1 MPLFRESFSA
11 NDISLTDEQYNAV
24 IDDTSEIL
32 CLACAGSGK
41 SRTLSFRIARLIHE
55 GNKAESIIAFTFTE
69 KAAESIKRR
78 VAEALQRA
86 DIPVALVG
94 AMYIGTIHAFCQNL
108 LGSMNAKYRQFE
120 VLDENR
126 LKLFLLSRYY
136 EIGLQEVQNYRAGT
150 NPGMFKTIA
159 EVSNAWK
166 LANDE
171 MLSLDAIE
179 QEDAQLGRCLKN
191 ISQRLHSDQYID
203 FSLMIRLVVEALENN
218 NPEMNKALEGASH
231 LMVDEYQDVNISQER
246 LIRGL
251 YSRLNSLFVVGDDD
265 QSIYGW
271 RGADVRNI
279 IEFDQRY
286 PNCSTH
292 TLSTNFRSTST
303 IVTASDRFIQL
314 ELSTARI
321 DKSPTSNSDGNIRH
335 FGNLWFDTKQDEAE
349 WIARRINEL
358 IGTKYIEGNGTERG
372 LTKADF
378 AILMRSV
385 QGGTRNGGAPYHRDY
400 TNALTDADIHYI
412 IEAEGSIF
420 ERLHARVLR
429 DAMGLLRSPG
439 YPRREAINFFT
450 SNIQPVFPNA
460 DLNRFLEILADWN
473 NQIHRPIGGARRKVY
488 PQSLVH
494 ELIEAFRVST
504 TSFTNH
510 EQVMRDLGVFSG
522 IILDVEK
529 VFVSIDTSQRYQSV
543 LNFLENVAK
552 TGYDTTQVELVSRP
566 DAVTISTVHKM
577 KGLEFPVVFIVDV
590 VQQRF
595 PGRRSNYNGW
605 LPLNLIQ
612 NPLSRGLY
620 QSNNAGEARLFYTA
634 LTRAERF
641 LYISGSSNQPGLQR
655 PKNPSPFKL
664 RIQGLNLP
672 EITDDEEHLP
682 ENIEKAEPRMR
693 IDEESMPTSFTEI
706 KDYLECPMKYKFR
719 KIYGYSPAVP
729 ELFGYGLT
737 THTAINRIHQLFNN
751 SAPSRE
757 QAEEIADEV
766 FHLKH
771 VFPVNQTRNPGGEGP
786 YERAKNASKRLVGN
800 YTEDYPSDFI
810 QSRSLEQRFEIKADK
825 ALITGSIDLLL
836 REDNDGNIVEAR
848 VIDFKSMDFPEGQIN
863 PFFWI
868 NLSLQVQLYAYAAD
882 IVLGENA
889 RTGSVHL
896 LKAANLE
903 NSPNRVNVPIT
914 ETAIQSAIQ
923 NIEWAVNRIL
933 EGEFPMRPSASKCEE
948 CDFRKICSKQR
959 QEFISPEI
967 PSPIHIP
974 ETNNITEI
982 QVRSFSD
989 IE

>member
-1 MPLFRESFSA
+1 MALFRDTFSA
-11 NDISLTDEQYNAV
+11 TDISLTNDQYNAV
-24 IDDTSEIL
+24 IDDTNEIL

-55 GNKAESIIAFTFTE
+55 GAKPESIIAFTFTE

-78 VAEALQRA
+78 VASALEKA
-86 DIPVALVG
+86 GLPVALVG

-108 LGSMNAKYRQFE
+108 LGAMNAKYRQYE

-136 EIGLQEVQNYRAGT
+136 ELELNILQAARNAR
-150 NPGMFKTIA
+150 MFQTIA

-171 MLSLDAIE
+171 MLSLDDVE
-179 QEDAQLGRCLKN
+179 LEDAPLGNCLKN
-191 ISQRLHSDQYID
+191 INNRLNSDQYID

-218 NPEMNKALEGASH
+218 NPEINTALENAMH

-286 PNCSTH
+286 PDCATH

-303 IVTASDRFIQL
+303 IVSASDRFIQL

-321 DKSPTSNSDGNIRH
+321 DKEPVSNSDGNIQH
-335 FGNLWFDTKQDEAE
+335 FGNLWFDTKQYEAE
-349 WIARRINEL
+349 WIAHRINQL
-358 IGTKYIEGNGTERG
+358 LGTKYIETDGSERG
-372 LTKADF
+372 LSKSDF

-400 TNALTDADIHYI
+400 TNALSDAGINYI

-420 ERLHARVLR
+420 ERLHARTLR

-439 YPRREAINFFT
+439 YPRREAIIFFN
-450 SNIQPVFPNA
+450 SNILPVFPNS

-488 PQSLVH
+488 PQLFVH
-494 ELIEAFRVST
+494 ELIEAFKVST
-504 TSFTNH
+504 TQFQNH

-543 LNFLENVAK
+543 LNFLGNVAES
-552 TGYDTTQVELVSRP
+552 GYDTTQVELMSRP

-595 PGRRSNYNGW
+595 PGKRSSYSGW
-605 LPLNLIQ
+605 LPSSLIQ

-641 LYISGSSNQPGLQR
+641 LYVTGSSIQPGLQR

-664 RIQGLNLP
+664 RIQGLNDP
-672 EITDDEEHLP
+672 AVVTDTTHLP
-682 ENIEKAEPRMR
+682 DNIERVEQRPR

-737 THTAINRIHQLFNN
+737 THTAINRTHQLFSNT
-751 SAPSRE
+751 APTRDE
-757 QAEEIADEV
+757 AEEIAEDV

-771 VFPVNQTRNPGGEGP
+771 VFPSRDPEREGP
-786 YERAKNASKRLVGN
+786 YERAKSASKRLVGN
-800 YTEDYPSDFI
+800 YAEGYPEDFV

-836 REDNDGNIVEAR
+836 REDNDGNILEAR
-848 VIDFKSMDFPEGQIN
+848 VIDFKSMDFPEGQLN

-889 RTGSVHL
+889 KTGSVHL
-896 LKAANLE
+896 LKAPSTDE
-903 NSPNRVNVPIT
+903 VPNRVNVPIT
-914 ETAIQSAIQ
+914 DVAIESAIQ

-933 EGEFPMRPSASKCEE
+933 EGEFPMRPSAGKCEE

-959 QEFISPEI
+959 QEFNSNEVPN
-967 PSPIHIP
+967 PIHIP
-974 ETNNITEI
+974 ETNGTTILR
-982 QVRSFSD
+982 VRSFSD
-989 IE
+989 VE

>member
-1 MPLFRESFSA
+1 MPLFRDTYSA
-11 NDISLTDEQYNAV
+11 ADLSLTDDQYNAV
-24 IDDTSEIL
+24 IDDTNEIL

-55 GNKAESIIAFTFTE
+55 GTKPETIIAFTFTE

-78 VAEALQRA
+78 VASALEKVGQ
-86 DIPVALVG
+86 PVALVG

-108 LGSMNAKYRQFE
+108 LGSMNAKYRQYE

-136 EIGLQEVQNYRAGT
+136 ELELNTLQANRNAR
-150 NPGMFKTIA
+150 MFQTIA

-166 LANDE
+166 MANDE
-171 MLSLDAIE
+171 MLSLDEIE
-179 QEDAQLGRCLKN
+179 QEDAPLGSCLKN
-191 ISQRLHSDQYID
+191 INNRLNSDQYID
-203 FSLMIRLVVEALENN
+203 FSLMIRLVVEALEAN
-218 NPEMNKALEGASH
+218 NPEINAALESASH

-251 YSRLNSLFVVGDDD
+251 YSRLHSLFVVGDDD

-292 TLSTNFRSTST
+292 TLTTNFRSTNT
-303 IVTASDRFIQL
+303 IVSTSDRFIQL

-321 DKSPTSNSDGNIRH
+321 DKAPVSNSDGNIQH
-335 FGNLWFDTKQDEAE
+335 FGNIWFETKQDEAE
-349 WIARRINEL
+349 WIANRINQL
-358 IGTKYIEGNGTERG
+358 LGTKYIETDGSERG
-372 LTKADF
+372 LTKSDF

-400 TNALTDADIHYI
+400 TNALSDADINYI

-420 ERLHARVLR
+420 ERLHARTLR
-429 DAMGLLRSPG
+429 DAMSLLRSPG
-439 YPRREAINFFT
+439 YPRREAISFFN
-450 SNIQPVFPNA
+450 SNIIPVFPNA

-488 PQSLVH
+488 PQLLVH

-504 TSFTNH
+504 TEFQNH

-529 VFVSIDTSQRYQSV
+529 VFVSIDTGQRYQSV
-543 LNFLENVAK
+543 LNFLENVAES
-552 TGYDTTQVELVSRP
+552 GYDTTQVELMSRP

-595 PGRRSNYNGW
+595 PGRRSSYSGW

-641 LYISGSSNQPGLQR
+641 LYVTGSSIQPGLQR
-655 PKNPSPFKL
+655 PKKPSPFKL
-664 RIQGLNLP
+664 RIQGLNNP
-672 EITDDEEHLP
+672 AVITDTTHLP
-682 ENIEKAEPRMR
+682 DNIERIEQRPR

-706 KDYLECPMKYKFR
+706 KDYLECPMKFKFR

-737 THTAINRIHQLFNN
+737 THTAINRTHQLFSNT
-751 SAPSRE
+751 APTRE
-757 QAEEIADEV
+757 EAEEIAEDV

-771 VFPVNQTRNPGGEGP
+771 VFPSRDSEREGP
-786 YERAKNASKRLVGN
+786 YERARNASKRLVGN
-800 YTEDYPSDFI
+800 YAEGYPEDFV

-836 REDNDGNIVEAR
+836 REDNDGNILEAR
-848 VIDFKSMDFPEGQIN
+848 VIDFKSMDFPEGQLN

-889 RTGSVHL
+889 KTGSVHL
-896 LKAANLE
+896 LKALNTE
-903 NSPNRVNVPIT
+903 DVPNRVNVPIT
-914 ETAIQSAIQ
+914 DEAIESAIQ

-933 EGEFPMRPSASKCEE
+933 EGEFPMRPSNSKCEE

-959 QEFISPEI
+959 QEFNSTEVPN
-967 PSPIHIP
+967 PIHIP
-974 ETNNITEI
+974 ETNGTTELR
-982 QVRSFSD
+982 VRSFSD
-989 IE
+989 VE

>member
-1 MPLFRESFSA
+1 MPLFKDTFSA
-11 NDISLTDEQYNAV
+11 YDISLTDDQYNAV
-24 IDDTSEIL
+24 IDDTNEIL

-55 GNKAESIIAFTFTE
+55 GAKPESIIAFTFTE

-78 VAEALQRA
+78 VASALEKVGL
-86 DIPVALVG
+86 PVALVG

-108 LGSMNAKYRQFE
+108 LGSMNAKYRQYE

-126 LKLFLLSRYY
+126 LKLYLLSRYY
-136 EIGLQEVQNYRAGT
+136 ELGLSMLQATKNAR
-150 NPGMFKTIA
+150 MFQTIA

-166 LANDE
+166 MANDE
-171 MLSLDAIE
+171 MLSLDEIE
-179 QEDAQLGRCLKN
+179 QKDAPLGSCLKN
-191 ISQRLHSDQYID
+191 INNRLNSDQYID

-218 NPEMNKALEGASH
+218 NPEINVALENTRH

-246 LIRGL
+246 LISGL

-303 IVTASDRFIQL
+303 IVSVSDRFIQL

-321 DKSPTSNSDGNIRH
+321 GKTPVSNSDGNIQH
-335 FGNLWFDTKQDEAE
+335 FGNLWFETRQNEAE
-349 WIARRINEL
+349 WIANQIIQL
-358 IGTKYIEGNGTERG
+358 LGVKYIETDGSERG
-372 LTKADF
+372 LTKSDF

-385 QGGTRNGGAPYHRDY
+385 QGGTRNGGAPYHRY
-400 TNALTDADIHYI
+400 FTNALSDVDINYI

-420 ERLHARVLR
+420 ERLHARTLR

-439 YPRREAINFFT
+439 YPRREAINFFN
-450 SNIQPVFPNA
+450 SNILPVFPNA

-473 NQIHRPIGGARRKVY
+473 NQIHRAIGGARRKVY
-488 PQSLVH
+488 PQLLVH
-494 ELIEAFRVST
+494 ELIEAFKVST
-504 TSFTNH
+504 TVFQNH

-529 VFVSIDTSQRYQSV
+529 VFVSIDTGQRYQSV
-543 LNFLENVAK
+543 LNFLENVAES
-552 TGYDTTQVELVSRP
+552 GYDTTQVELMSRP

-590 VQQRF
+590 VQLRF
-595 PGRRSNYNGW
+595 PGRRSNYSGW

-620 QSNNAGEARLFYTA
+620 QSNNASEARLFYTA

-641 LYISGSSNQPGLQR
+641 LYITGSSIQPGLQK
-655 PKNPSPFKL
+655 PKKPSPFKL
-664 RIQGLNLP
+664 RIQELNDP
-672 EITDDEEHLP
+672 AVITDTTHLP
-682 ENIEKAEPRMR
+682 DSIERIEQRPR

-737 THTAINRIHQLFNN
+737 THTAINRTHQLFTNT
-751 SAPSRE
+751 APTRE
-757 QAEEIADEV
+757 EAEEIAEDV

-771 VFPVNQTRNPGGEGP
+771 VFPSRDPEREGP
-786 YERAKNASKRLVGN
+786 YERARNASKRLVGN
-800 YTEDYPSDFI
+800 YAEGYPEDFV

-836 REDNDGNIVEAR
+836 REDNDGNILEAK
-848 VIDFKSMDFPEGQIN
+848 VIDFKSMDFPEGELN

-882 IVLGENA
+882 VVLGENA
-889 RTGSVHL
+889 KTGSVHL
-896 LKAANLE
+896 LKAPSTE
-903 NSPNRVNVPIT
+903 EVPNRVNVPIS
-914 ETAIQSAIQ
+914 EEAIESAIQ

-933 EGEFPMRPSASKCEE
+933 EGEFPMRPSNGKCEE

-959 QEFISPEI
+959 QEFNSTEVPN
-967 PSPIHIP
+967 PIHIP
-974 ETNNITEI
+974 ATNETTEI
-982 QVRSFSD
+982 RVRSFSD
-989 IE
+989 VE

>member
-1 MPLFRESFSA
+1 MVLFHETFTA
-11 NDISLTDEQYNAV
+11 DILSLTDDQYNAV
-24 IDDTSEIL
+24 IDDTNEIL

-55 GNKAESIIAFTFTE
+55 GAKPESIIAFTFTE

-78 VAEALQRA
+78 VASALEKA
-86 DIPVALVG
+86 GLPVALVG

-108 LGSMNAKYRQFE
+108 LGSMNAKYRQYE

-136 EIGLQEVQNYRAGT
+136 ELDLNTLQANRYAR
-150 NPGMFKTIA
+150 MFQTIA

-166 LANDE
+166 MANDE
-171 MLSLDAIE
+171 MLSLDEIE
-179 QEDAQLGRCLKN
+179 QEDPQLGSCLKN
-191 ISQRLHSDQYID
+191 INHRLNSDQYID
-203 FSLMIRLVVEALENN
+203 FSLMIRLVVEALEAN
-218 NPEMNKALEGASH
+218 NPEINAALESASH

-246 LIRGL
+246 LIEGL
-251 YSRLNSLFVVGDDD
+251 YNRLNSLFVVGDDD

-279 IEFDQRY
+279 IEFDQKY
-286 PNCSTH
+286 SNCSTH
-292 TLSTNFRSTST
+292 TLSTNFRSTNT
-303 IVTASDRFIQL
+303 IVSTSDRFIQL

-321 DKSPTSNSDGNIRH
+321 DKAPVSNSDGNIQH
-335 FGNLWFDTKQDEAE
+335 FGNLWFGAKQDEAE
-349 WIARRINEL
+349 WIANRINQL
-358 IGTKYIEGNGTERG
+358 LGTKYIETDGTERG
-372 LTKADF
+372 LTKSDF

-400 TNALTDADIHYI
+400 TNALSDADINYI

-420 ERLHARVLR
+420 ERLHARTLR
-429 DAMGLLRSPG
+429 EAMSLLRSPG
-439 YPRREAINFFT
+439 YPRREAINFFN
-450 SNIQPVFPNA
+450 SNILPVFPNA
-460 DLNRFLEILADWN
+460 NLNRFLEILADWN

-488 PQSLVH
+488 PQLLVH

-504 TSFTNH
+504 TEFQNH

-529 VFVSIDTSQRYQSV
+529 VFVSIDTGQRYQSV
-543 LNFLENVAK
+543 LNFLENVAES
-552 TGYDTTQVELVSRP
+552 GYDTTQVELMSRP

-595 PGRRSNYNGW
+595 PGRRSRYNGW

-620 QSNNAGEARLFYTA
+620 QSNDAGEARLFYTA

-641 LYISGSSNQPGLQR
+641 LYVTGSSIQPGLQR

-664 RIQGLNLP
+664 RIQELNDP
-672 EITDDEEHLP
+672 AVITDTTHLP
-682 ENIEKAEPRMR
+682 DNIERIEQRPR

-737 THTAINRIHQLFNN
+737 THTAINRTHQLFANT
-751 SAPSRE
+751 APTRE
-757 QAEEIADEV
+757 EAEEIAEDV

-771 VFPVNQTRNPGGEGP
+771 VFPSRDPEREGP
-786 YERAKNASKRLVGN
+786 YERARNASKRLVGN
-800 YTEDYPSDFI
+800 YAECYPEDFM

-836 REDNDGNIVEAR
+836 REDNDGNILEAR
-848 VIDFKSMDFPEGQIN
+848 VIDFKSMDFPEGQLN
-863 PFFWI
+863 SFFWI

-889 RTGSVHL
+889 KTGSVHL
-896 LKAANLE
+896 LKAPNTE
-903 NSPNRVNVPIT
+903 EVPNRVNVPIT
-914 ETAIQSAIQ
+914 DDAIESAIQ
-923 NIEWAVNRIL
+923 NIEWAVNRII
-933 EGEFPMRPSASKCEE
+933 EGEFPMRPSFGKCDE

-959 QEFISPEI
+959 QEFNSTEVPN
-967 PSPIHIP
+967 PIHIP
-974 ETNNITEI
+974 ETNGTTDIR
-982 QVRSFSD
+982 VRSFSD
-989 IE
+989 VE

>member
-1 MPLFRESFSA
+1 MPLFKDTFSA
-11 NDISLTDEQYNAV
+11 TDLSLTDDQYNAV
-24 IDDTSEIL
+24 IDDTNEIL

-55 GNKAESIIAFTFTE
+55 GTKPESIIAFTFTE
-69 KAAESIKRR
+69 KAAESLKRR
-78 VAEALQRA
+78 VASALEKA
-86 DIPVALVG
+86 GLPVALVG

-108 LGSMNAKYRQFE
+108 LGSMNAKYRQYE

-136 EIGLQEVQNYRAGT
+136 ELELNTLQASRNAK
-150 NPGMFKTIA
+150 MFQTIA

-166 LANDE
+166 MANDE
-171 MLSLDAIE
+171 MLSLDESE
-179 QEDAQLGRCLKN
+179 QEDAPLGSCLKAIN
-191 ISQRLHSDQYID
+191 HRLISDQYID
-203 FSLMIRLVVEALENN
+203 FSLMIRLVVEALEAN
-218 NPEMNKALEGASH
+218 NPEINAALESAGH
-231 LMVDEYQDVNISQER
+231 LMVDEYQDVNVSQER
-246 LIRGL
+246 LIKGL

-279 IEFDQRY
+279 IEFDLRY

-303 IVTASDRFIQL
+303 IVSVSDRFIQR
-314 ELSTARI
+314 ELSVSRI
-321 DKSPTSNSDGNIRH
+321 DKKPISNSDGNINH
-335 FGNLWFDTKQDEAE
+335 FGNLWFNTRQEEAE
-349 WIARRINEL
+349 WIANRINQL
-358 IGTKYIEGNGTERG
+358 LGTKYIETDGTERG
-372 LTKADF
+372 LTKSDF

-400 TNALTDADIHYI
+400 TNALSNANINYI

-420 ERLHARVLR
+420 ERLHARTLR
-429 DAMGLLRSPG
+429 EAMSLLRSPG
-439 YPRREAINFFT
+439 YPRREAINFFN
-450 SNIQPVFPNA
+450 SNILPVFPNA

-473 NQIHRPIGGARRKVY
+473 IQIHRPIGGARRKVY
-488 PQSLVH
+488 PQLLVH

-504 TSFTNH
+504 TEFQDH

-529 VFVSIDTSQRYQSV
+529 VFVSIDTTQRYQSV
-543 LNFLENVAK
+543 LNFLENVAES
-552 TGYDTTQVELVSRP
+552 GYDTTQVELMSKP

-595 PGRRSNYNGW
+595 PGSRSSYNGW

-612 NPLSRGLY
+612 NSLSRGLY
-620 QSNNAGEARLFYTA
+620 QSNNFGEARLFYTA

-641 LYISGSSNQPGLQR
+641 LYVTGSSIQPGLKR
-655 PKNPSPFKL
+655 PKKQSPFKL
-664 RIQGLNLP
+664 RIQELNDP
-672 EITDDEEHLP
+672 AVVTDTTHLP
-682 ENIEKAEPRMR
+682 DNIERIKQRPR

-719 KIYGYSPAVP
+719 KIYGFSPAVP

-737 THTAINRIHQLFNN
+737 THTAINRTHQLFTNT
-751 SAPSRE
+751 APSRQE
-757 QAEEIADEV
+757 AEEIAEDV

-771 VFPVNQTRNPGGEGP
+771 VFPSRDSEREGA
-786 YERAKNASKRLVGN
+786 YERARNASKRLVGN
-800 YTEDYPSDFI
+800 YAEDYPEDYM

-836 REDNDGNIVEAR
+836 REDNDGNILEAK
-848 VIDFKSMDFPEGQIN
+848 VIDFKSMDFPERQLN

-868 NLSLQVQLYAYAAD
+868 NLSLQVQLYAYVAD

-889 RTGSVHL
+889 KTGAVHL
-896 LKAANLE
+896 LKAPNTDE
-903 NSPNRVNVPIT
+903 VPNRISVPIT
-914 ETAIQSAIQ
+914 DEAIESAIQ

-933 EGEFPMRPSASKCEE
+933 EGEFPMRPSNDKCEE

-959 QEFISPEI
+959 QEFNSTEVPN
-967 PSPIHIP
+967 PIHIP
-974 ETNNITEI
+974 EIDGTTEI
-982 QVRSFSD
+982 RVRSFSD
-989 IE
+989 VE

>member
-1 MPLFRESFSA
+1 MPLFRDTYSST
-11 NDISLTDEQYNAV
+11 DISLTDDQYNAV
-24 IDDTSEIL
+24 IDDTNEIL

-55 GNKAESIIAFTFTE
+55 GAKPESIIAFTFTE

-78 VAEALQRA
+78 VASALEKA
-86 DIPVALVG
+86 GLPVALVG

-108 LGSMNAKYRQFE
+108 LGSMNAKYRQYE

-136 EIGLQEVQNYRAGT
+136 ELELNTLQASRNAR
-150 NPGMFKTIA
+150 MFQTIA

-166 LANDE
+166 MANDE
-171 MLSLDAIE
+171 MLSLDEIE
-179 QEDAQLGRCLKN
+179 QEDAPLGLCLKN
-191 ISQRLHSDQYID
+191 INNRLNSDQYID
-203 FSLMIRLVVEALENN
+203 FSLMIRLVVEALEANN
-218 NPEMNKALEGASH
+218 SEINTALESASH

-292 TLSTNFRSTST
+292 TLSTNFRSTNT
-303 IVTASDRFIQL
+303 IVSTSDRFIQL

-321 DKSPTSNSDGNIRH
+321 DKAPVSNSDGNIQH
-335 FGNLWFDTKQDEAE
+335 FGNLWFETKQDEAD
-349 WIARRINEL
+349 WIANRINQL
-358 IGTKYIEGNGTERG
+358 LGSRYIETDGSERG
-372 LTKADF
+372 LTKSDF

-400 TNALTDADIHYI
+400 TNALSDADINYI

-420 ERLHARVLR
+420 ERLHARTLR
-429 DAMGLLRSPG
+429 DAMSLLRSPG
-439 YPRREAINFFT
+439 YPRREAINFFN
-450 SNIQPVFPNA
+450 SNILPVFPNA

-488 PQSLVH
+488 PQLLVH

-504 TSFTNH
+504 TEFQNH

-529 VFVSIDTSQRYQSV
+529 VFVSIDTGQRYQSV
-543 LNFLENVAK
+543 LNFLENVAES
-552 TGYDTTQVELVSRP
+552 GYDTTQVELMSRP

-577 KGLEFPVVFIVDV
+577 KGLEFPVVFVVDV

-605 LPLNLIQ
+605 LPLILIQ

-641 LYISGSSNQPGLQR
+641 LYVTGSSIQPGLQR
-655 PKNPSPFKL
+655 PKKPSPFKL
-664 RIQGLNLP
+664 RIQGLNDP
-672 EITDDEEHLP
+672 AVITDTTHLP
-682 ENIEKAEPRMR
+682 DNIERIEQRPR
-693 IDEESMPTSFTEI
+693 IEEESMPTSFTEI

-737 THTAINRIHQLFNN
+737 THTAINRTHQLFANT
-751 SAPSRE
+751 APSRE
-757 QAEEIADEV
+757 EAEEIAEDV

-771 VFPVNQTRNPGGEGP
+771 VFPSRDPEREGP
-786 YERAKNASKRLVGN
+786 YERARNASKRLVGN
-800 YTEDYPSDFI
+800 YAKGYPEDFV

-836 REDNDGNIVEAR
+836 REDNDGNILEAR
-848 VIDFKSMDFPEGQIN
+848 VIDFKSMDFPEGQLN

-896 LKAANLE
+896 LKASSTE
-903 NSPNRVNVPIT
+903 EVPNRVNVPIT
-914 ETAIQSAIQ
+914 DVAIESAIQ

-933 EGEFPMRPSASKCEE
+933 EGEFPMRPSVGKCEE

-959 QEFISPEI
+959 QEFNSTEV

-974 ETNNITEI
+974 ETYGTTELR
-982 QVRSFSD
+982 VRSFSD
-989 IE
+989 VE

>member
-1 MPLFRESFSA
+1 MPLFRDTFSA
-11 NDISLTDEQYNAV
+11 NDISLTVDQYNAV
-24 IDDTSEIL
+24 IDNTSEIL

-55 GNKAESIIAFTFTE
+55 GAKPESIIAFTFTE

-78 VAEALQRA
+78 VADALEKA
-86 DIPVALVG
+86 GIPVALVG

-108 LGSMNAKYRQFE
+108 LGSMNAKYRQYE

-126 LKLFLLSRYY
+126 LKLFLLSRFY
-136 EIGLQEVQNYRAGT
+136 ELELNILQAAKGAR
-150 NPGMFKTIA
+150 MFQTIA

-166 LANDE
+166 MANDE
-171 MLSLDAIE
+171 MLSLDDIE
-179 QEDAQLGRCLKN
+179 RDDAPLGRCLKN
-191 ISQRLHSDQYID
+191 INTRLNSDQYID
-203 FSLMIRLVVEALENN
+203 FSLMIRLVVAALESN
-218 NPEMNKALEGASH
+218 NPEMNAALEAASH

-246 LIRGL
+246 LIGGL

-286 PNCSTH
+286 PTCSTH
-292 TLSTNFRSTST
+292 TLSTNFRSTNS

-321 DKSPTSNSDGNIRH
+321 DKTPTSNSDGNIQH

-372 LTKADF
+372 LTRADF

-400 TNALTDADIHYI
+400 TNALTDADIDYI

-429 DAMGLLRSPG
+429 EAMGLLRSPG
-439 YPRREAINFFT
+439 YPRREAINFFN
-450 SNIQPVFPNA
+450 SNILPVFPNA

-488 PQSLVH
+488 PQLLVH

-504 TSFTNH
+504 TEFTNH

-529 VFVSIDTSQRYQSV
+529 VFVSIDTGNRYQSV
-543 LNFLENVAK
+543 LNFLENVAES
-552 TGYDTTQVELVSRP
+552 GYDTTQVELMSRP

-641 LYISGSSNQPGLQR
+641 LYVTGSSNQPGLQR

-672 EITDDEEHLP
+672 EIVTDETHLP
-682 ENIEKAEPRMR
+682 DNIERSEPRMR

-751 SAPSRE
+751 TAPTRE
-757 QAEEIADEV
+757 QAEQIAEDV

-771 VFPVNQTRNPGGEGP
+771 VFPSRDPAREGP
-786 YERAKNASKRLVGN
+786 YERAKNASKGLVGN
-800 YTEDYPSDFI
+800 YTEDYPDDFI

-836 REDNDGNIVEAR
+836 REDNDGNILEAR

-868 NLSLQVQLYAYAAD
+868 NLSLQVQLYAHAAD

-896 LKAANLE
+896 LKAT
-903 NSPNRVNVPIT
+903 NSEDNSNRVDVPIT
-914 ETAIQSAIQ
+914 EGAIQSAIE

-933 EGEFPMRPSASKCEE
+933 EGEFPMRPSNSKCEE

-959 QEFISPEI
+959 QEFISTEI

-974 ETNNITEI
+974 ETNGVNEI
-982 QVRSFSD
+982 RVRSFSD

>member
-1 MPLFRESFSA
+1 MPLFRDTYTA
-11 NDISLTDEQYNAV
+11 TDISLTDDQYKAV
-24 IDDTSEIL
+24 IDDTNEIL

-55 GNKAESIIAFTFTE
+55 GAKPESIIAFTFTE

-78 VAEALQRA
+78 VASALEKA
-86 DIPVALVG
+86 GLPVALVG

-108 LGSMNAKYRQFE
+108 LGSMNAKFRQYE

-136 EIGLQEVQNYRAGT
+136 ELELNILQANRNAR
-150 NPGMFKTIA
+150 MFQTIA

-166 LANDE
+166 MANDE
-171 MLSLDAIE
+171 MLSLDEIE
-179 QEDAQLGRCLKN
+179 QEDAPLGSCLKN
-191 ISQRLHSDQYID
+191 INNRLNSDQYID
-203 FSLMIRLVVEALENN
+203 FSLMIRLVVAALEDN
-218 NPEMNKALEGASH
+218 NPEINGALESARH

-251 YSRLNSLFVVGDDD
+251 YYRLDSLFVVGDDD

-279 IEFDQRY
+279 IEFDQQY

-292 TLSTNFRSTST
+292 TLSTNFRSTSA
-303 IVTASDRFIQL
+303 IVSSSDRFIQL

-321 DKSPTSNSDGNIRH
+321 GKTPVANSDGNIQH
-335 FGNLWFDTKQDEAE
+335 FGNLWFETKQDEAE
-349 WIARRINEL
+349 WIARRINQL
-358 IGTKYIEGNGTERG
+358 LGTKYIEGDGSERG
-372 LTKADF
+372 LTKSDF

-400 TNALTDADIHYI
+400 TNSLSDADINYI

-420 ERLHARVLR
+420 ERLHARTLR
-429 DAMGLLRSPG
+429 DAMGLLRTPG
-439 YPRREAINFFT
+439 YSRREAIDFFN
-450 SNIQPVFPNA
+450 SNILPVFPNA
-460 DLNRFLEILADWN
+460 DRNRFLEILADWN

-488 PQSLVH
+488 PQLLVH

-504 TSFTNH
+504 TQFQNQ

-529 VFVSIDTSQRYQSV
+529 VFVSIDTGQRYQSV
-543 LNFLENVAK
+543 LNFLENVAES
-552 TGYDTTQVELVSRP
+552 GYDTTQVELMSRP

-595 PGRRSNYNGW
+595 PGRKSNYSGW

-612 NPLSRGLY
+612 SPLSRGLY

-641 LYISGSSNQPGLQR
+641 LYVTGSSNQPGLQR
-655 PKNPSPFKL
+655 LKNPSPFKL
-664 RIQGLNLP
+664 RLQELNNPLIVTDATLLP
-672 EITDDEEHLP
+672 DNRET
-682 ENIEKAEPRMR
+682 AEQRMR

-719 KIYGYSPAVP
+719 KIYGYSPSVP

-737 THTAINRIHQLFNN
+737 THTAINRTHQLFSNT
-751 SAPSRE
+751 APTRE
-757 QAEEIADEV
+757 EAEEIAENI

-771 VFPVNQTRNPGGEGP
+771 VFPSKDPDRQGP
-786 YERAKNASKRLVGN
+786 YERAKDASKRLVGN
-800 YTEDYPSDFI
+800 YAEEYPEDFL

-836 REDNDGNIVEAR
+836 REDNYGNILEAR
-848 VIDFKSMDFPEGQIN
+848 VIDFKSMDFPEGELT

-868 NLSLQVQLYAYAAD
+868 NLSLQVQLYAYAAE

-889 RTGSVHL
+889 KTGSVHL
-896 LKAANLE
+896 LKAPNTEEL
-903 NSPNRVNVPIT
+903 PNRVNVPIDD
-914 ETAIQSAIQ
+914 EAIDSAIN

-933 EGEFPMRPSASKCEE
+933 EGEFPMRPSNRKCEE
-948 CDFRKICSKQR
+948 CDFRKICSKLR
-959 QEFISPEI
+959 QDFYSTDLPR
-967 PSPIHIP
+967 PIHIP
-974 ETNNITEI
+974 TTDGITEI
-982 QVRSFSD
+982 RVRSFSD
-989 IE
+989 VE

>member
-1 MPLFRESFSA
+1 MIQQLFEQGE
-11 NDISLTDEQYNAV
+11 LTQEQYNAV
-24 IDDTSEIL
+24 IDTEREIL

-55 GNKAESIIAFTFTE
+55 GAEPESIIAFTFTE

-78 VAEALQRA
+78 VAEALEKTGISA
-86 DIPVALVG
+86 ALVG
-94 AMYIGTIHAFCQNL
+94 AMYIGTIHAYCQNL
-108 LGSMNAKYRQFE
+108 LGSMNAKYRQYE

-126 LKLFLLSRYY
+126 LKLFLLSRYR
-136 EIGLQEVQNYRAGT
+136 ELGLNELQDSKGAR
-150 NPGMFKTIA
+150 MFQTIA

-166 LANDE
+166 MANDE
-171 MLSLDAIE
+171 MLSYDDIM
-179 QEDAQLGRCLKN
+179 QEDSVLGWCLNN
-191 ISQRLHSDQYID
+191 IYMRLDSDQYID
-203 FSLMIRLVVEALENN
+203 FSLMIRLAVEALENE
-218 NPEMNKALEGASH
+218 NPEINSVLVNARH

-251 YSRLNSLFVVGDDD
+251 YSRLDSLFVVGDDD

-292 TLSTNFRSTST
+292 TLSTNFRSTNS
-303 IVTASDRFIQL
+303 IVNASDRFIQF

-321 DKSPTSNSDGNIRH
+321 GKSPVSNSDGNIQH
-335 FGNLWFDTKQDEAE
+335 FGNLWFDTKQDEAD

-358 IGTKYIEGNGTERG
+358 IGTKYVEGNGTERG

-400 TNALTDADIHYI
+400 TNALADADINYI

-439 YPRREAINFFT
+439 YPRREAINFFN
-450 SNIQPVFPNA
+450 SNILPVYPNA
-460 DLNRFLEILADWN
+460 NLNRFLEILADWN

-488 PQSLVH
+488 PQLLVH
-494 ELIEAFRVST
+494 ELIEVFNVST
-504 TSFTNH
+504 TQFTDY

-529 VFVSIDTSQRYQSV
+529 VFVSIDTSYRYQSV
-543 LNFLENVAK
+543 LNFLENVAES
-552 TGYDTTQVELVSRP
+552 GYDTTQVELMSRP

-590 VQQRF
+590 VNRRF
-595 PGRRSNYNGW
+595 PGDNRGYRGW
-605 LPLNLIQ
+605 LPTNLIQ
-612 NPLSRGLY
+612 GVLARGLY
-620 QSNNAGEARLFYTA
+620 QSNNHGEARLFYTA

-641 LYISGSSNQPGLQR
+641 LYISGSRIQPGLSTDKR
-655 PKNPSPFKL
+655 PSHYKL
-664 RIQGLNLP
+664 RIQGLNIT
-672 EITDDEEHLP
+672 EIVSEANHLP
-682 ENIEKAEPRMR
+682 DNIERADPRMR

-706 KDYLECPMKYKFR
+706 KDYLECPMKFKFR

-751 SAPSRE
+751 SAPTME
-757 QAEEIADEV
+757 QAIEIADAV

-771 VFPVNQTRNPGGEGP
+771 VFPSRDPEREGP

-800 YTEDYPSDFI
+800 YAEDYPSDFI

-836 REDNDGNIVEAR
+836 REDNEGNILEAR
-848 VIDFKSMDFPEGQIN
+848 VIDFKSMDYPEGQIN

-868 NLSLQVQLYAYAAD
+868 NLSLQVQLYAFAAD

-896 LKAANLE
+896 LKAMNLE
-903 NSPNRVNVPIT
+903 DAPNRVDVPIT
-914 ETAIQSAIQ
+914 EDAIRSAIL
-923 NIEWAVNRIL
+923 NIKWAVNRIL
-933 EGEFPMRPSASKCEE
+933 EGEFPMRPSVSKCEE

-959 QEFISPEI
+959 QEFVSII
-967 PSPIHIP
+967 VPSPIQIP
-974 ETNNITEI
+974 ETDGVSEI
-982 QVRSFSD
+982 YVRSFSD
-989 IE
+989 LN

>member
-1 MPLFRESFSA
+1 MPLFRDTFTAS
-11 NDISLTDEQYNAV
+11 DISLTNDQYNVV
-24 IDDTSEIL
+24 IDDTNEIL

-55 GNKAESIIAFTFTE
+55 GARPESIIAFTFTE
-69 KAAESIKRR
+69 KAAESLKRR
-78 VAEALQRA
+78 VANAFEETGL
-86 DIPVALVG
+86 PVALVG
-94 AMYIGTIHAFCQNL
+94 AMYIGTIHAFCKNL
-108 LGSMNAKYRQFE
+108 LGSMNAKYRQYE

-136 EIGLQEVQNYRAGT
+136 ELGLNVLQETKNAR
-150 NPGMFKTIA
+150 MFQTIA

-166 LANDE
+166 MANDE
-171 MLSLDAIE
+171 MLSLDDIGREYPA
-179 QEDAQLGRCLKN
+179 LGVSLQN
-191 ISQRLHSDQYID
+191 INSRLNADQYID
-203 FSLMIRLVVEALENN
+203 FSLMVRLVVEALENN
-218 NPEMNKALEGASH
+218 NPEMSIALDCASH

-251 YSRLNSLFVVGDDD
+251 YSRLRSLFVVGDDD

-303 IVTASDRFIQL
+303 IVSASDRFIQL

-321 DKSPTSNSDGNIRH
+321 DKSPISNSEGNIQH
-335 FGNLWFDTKQDEAE
+335 FGNLWFDSKNDEAE
-349 WIARRINEL
+349 WIAMRINEL
-358 IGTKYIEGNGTERG
+358 IGTKYVEGDGFERG
-372 LTKADF
+372 LTKSDF

-385 QGGTRNGGAPYHRDY
+385 QGGTRNGGAPYHREY
-400 TNALTDADIHYI
+400 TNALSDAEINYI

-420 ERLHARVLR
+420 ERLHARTLR
-429 DAMGLLRSPG
+429 DSMGLLREPG
-439 YPRREAINFFT
+439 YPRREATNFFN
-450 SNIQPVFPNA
+450 SNVLPVFPNA

-488 PQSLVH
+488 PQLLVH
-494 ELIEAFRVST
+494 ELIEAFNLST
-504 TSFTNH
+504 TEFHNP

-522 IILDVEK
+522 IILDIEK
-529 VFVSIDTSQRYQSV
+529 VFVSIDTGLRYQSV
-543 LNFLENVAK
+543 LNFLKNVAES
-552 TGYDTTQVELVSRP
+552 GYDTTQVELTSRP

-595 PGRRSNYNGW
+595 PLRRSNYTGW

-620 QSNNAGEARLFYTA
+620 QTNNAGEARLFYTA

-641 LYISGSSNQPGLQR
+641 LYITGSSTQPGLQR
-655 PKNPSPFKL
+655 PKTPSPFKL
-664 RIQGLNLP
+664 RIQGLNYP
-672 EITDDEEHLP
+672 SIISDATHLP
-682 ENIEKAEPRMR
+682 DNIERAEPRMR

-719 KIYGYSPAVP
+719 KVYGYSPAVP

-751 SAPSRE
+751 STPSRE
-757 QAEEIADEV
+757 QAEEIANDV

-771 VFPVNQTRNPGGEGP
+771 VFPSRDPEREGP
-786 YERAKNASKRLVGN
+786 YERAKNASRRLVGN
-800 YTEDYPSDFI
+800 YVEGYPDDFV
-810 QSRSLEQRFEIKADK
+810 QSRSLEQRFEIKADR

-836 REDNDGNIVEAR
+836 REDNEGNILEAR
-848 VIDFKSMDFPEGQIN
+848 VIDFKSMDFPEGQLN

-889 RTGSVHL
+889 KTGSVHL
-896 LKAANLE
+896 LKAPNTGE
-903 NSPNRVNVPIT
+903 SPNRVNVPIT
-914 ETAIQSAIQ
+914 DLAIQAAIQ

-933 EGEFPMRPSASKCEE
+933 DGEFPMRPSNSKCEE
-948 CDFRKICSKQR
+948 CDFRKICSKQG
-959 QEFISPEI
+959 QEFNSTEL

-974 ETNNITEI
+974 KTNGISEI
-982 QVRSFSD
+982 RVRSFSD
-989 IE
+989 LV

>member
-1 MPLFRESFSA
+1 MIEEILQQ
-11 NDISLTDEQYNAV
+11 NLTDDQRLAASDNS
-24 IDDTSEIL
+24 SEIL

-41 SRTLSFRIARLIHE
+41 SRTLSFRIARLIYE
-55 GNKAESIIAFTFTE
+55 GAKPESIIAFTFTE

-78 VAEALQRA
+78 VAEALEKA
-86 DIPVALVG
+86 GIPVALVG

-108 LGSMNAKYRQFE
+108 LGSMNAKYRQYE

-136 EIGLQEVQNYRAGT
+136 ELELNILQAAKGAR
-150 NPGMFKTIA
+150 MFQTIA

-166 LANDE
+166 IANDE
-171 MLSLDAIE
+171 MLSLDDIE
-179 QEDAQLGRCLKN
+179 REDAPLGRCLKN
-191 ISQRLHSDQYID
+191 ISTRLTSDQYID
-203 FSLMIRLVVEALENN
+203 FSLMIRLVVDALESN
-218 NPEMNKALEGASH
+218 NPEMNVALEAASH

-251 YSRLNSLFVVGDDD
+251 YSRLESLFVVGDDD

-286 PNCSTH
+286 PNCSIH
-292 TLSTNFRSTST
+292 TLSTNFRSTNS

-314 ELSTARI
+314 ELSTSRI
-321 DKSPTSNSDGNIRH
+321 EKSPTSNSDGNIHH
-335 FGNLWFDTKQDEAE
+335 FGNLWFDTKQDEAD

-358 IGTKYIEGNGTERG
+358 MGIKYIESDGTVRG

-400 TNALTDADIHYI
+400 TNALTDADIDYI

-439 YPRREAINFFT
+439 YPRREAISFYN
-450 SNIQPVFPNA
+450 SNILPVFPNA

-488 PQSLVH
+488 PQLLVH

-504 TSFTNH
+504 TEFTNH

-529 VFVSIDTSQRYQSV
+529 VFVSIDTGHRYQSV
-543 LNFLENVAK
+543 LNFLENVAES
-552 TGYDTTQVELVSRP
+552 GYDTTQVELISRP

-641 LYISGSSNQPGLQR
+641 LYITGSSNQPGLQR
-655 PKNPSPFKL
+655 PKNPSSFKL
-664 RIQGLNLP
+664 RIQGLNLA
-672 EITDDEEHLP
+672 EIITDEAHLP
-682 ENIEKAEPRMR
+682 NNIERTEPRMR

-751 SAPSRE
+751 IAPSRE
-757 QAEEIADEV
+757 QAEEIAEDV

-771 VFPVNQTRNPGGEGP
+771 VFPSRDPQREGP
-786 YERAKNASKRLVGN
+786 YERAKNASIRLVGN
-800 YTEDYPSDFI
+800 YTEDYPDDFI

-836 REDNDGNIVEAR
+836 REDNDGNILEAR
-848 VIDFKSMDFPEGQIN
+848 VIDFKSMDFPEGQVN

-868 NLSLQVQLYAYAAD
+868 NLALQVQLYAHAAD

-896 LKAANLE
+896 LKAT
-903 NSPNRVNVPIT
+903 NSEDNPNRVDVPIT
-914 ETAIQSAIQ
+914 EEAIQSAIE

-933 EGEFPMRPSASKCEE
+933 EGEFPMRPSDSKCEE
-948 CDFRKICSKQR
+948 CDFRKICSKQM
-959 QEFISPEI
+959 QEFVSTEI
-967 PSPIHIP
+967 PSPIQIP
-974 ETNNITEI
+974 ETRGITEI
-982 QVRSFSD
+982 RVRSFSD

>member
-1 MPLFRESFSA
+1 MPLFRDTYSA
-11 NDISLTDEQYNAV
+11 TDLYLTDDQYNAV
-24 IDDTSEIL
+24 IDNTNEIL

-55 GNKAESIIAFTFTE
+55 GAKPESIIAFTFTE

-78 VAEALQRA
+78 VASALEKA
-86 DIPVALVG
+86 GLPVALVG

-108 LGSMNAKYRQFE
+108 LGSMNAKYRQYE

-136 EIGLQEVQNYRAGT
+136 ELELNTLQATRNAR
-150 NPGMFKTIA
+150 MFQTIA

-166 LANDE
+166 MANDE
-171 MLSLDAIE
+171 MLSFDEIE
-179 QEDAQLGRCLKN
+179 QEDAPLGSCLKN
-191 ISQRLHSDQYID
+191 INSRLSSDQYID

-218 NPEMNKALEGASH
+218 NSEINATLENAMH

-303 IVTASDRFIQL
+303 IVSASDRFIQL

-321 DKSPTSNSDGNIRH
+321 DKAPISNSDGNIQH

-349 WIARRINEL
+349 WIANRINQL
-358 IGTKYIEGNGTERG
+358 LGTKYIETDGSERG
-372 LTKADF
+372 LSKSDF

-400 TNALTDADIHYI
+400 TNALTDADINYL

-420 ERLHARVLR
+420 ERLHARILR

-439 YPRREAINFFT
+439 YPRREAINFFN
-450 SNIQPVFPNA
+450 SNILPVFPNA
-460 DLNRFLEILADWN
+460 DLNRCLEILADWN

-488 PQSLVH
+488 PQLLVH
-494 ELIEAFRVST
+494 ELLEAFRVST
-504 TSFTNH
+504 TQFQNH

-529 VFVSIDTSQRYQSV
+529 VFVSIDTGHRYQSV
-543 LNFLENVAK
+543 LNFLENVAES
-552 TGYDTTQVELVSRP
+552 GYDTTQVELMSRP

-595 PGRRSNYNGW
+595 PGRRRSYNGW

-641 LYISGSSNQPGLQR
+641 LYVTGSSLQPGLQR

-664 RIQGLNLP
+664 RILGLNDP
-672 EITDDEEHLP
+672 AVVTDSTHLP
-682 ENIEKAEPRMR
+682 DNIERIEQRPR

-737 THTAINRIHQLFNN
+737 THTAINRTHQLFANT
-751 SAPSRE
+751 APTRE
-757 QAEEIADEV
+757 EAEEIAEDV

-771 VFPVNQTRNPGGEGP
+771 VFPSRDSEREGP
-786 YERAKNASKRLVGN
+786 YERARNASKRLVGI
-800 YTEDYPSDFI
+800 YAEGYPEDFV

-836 REDNDGNIVEAR
+836 REDNEGNILDAR
-848 VIDFKSMDFPEGQIN
+848 VIDFKSMDFPEGQLN

-889 RTGSVHL
+889 KTGSIHL
-896 LKAANLE
+896 LKAPNSE
-903 NSPNRVNVPIT
+903 ESPNRVNVPIT
-914 ETAIQSAIQ
+914 DEAVESAIQ

-933 EGEFPMRPSASKCEE
+933 EGEFPMRPSNGKCEE

-959 QEFISPEI
+959 QDFNSTEV

-974 ETNNITEI
+974 ETNGKKGIR
-982 QVRSFSD
+982 VRSFSD
-989 IE
+989 VE

>member
-1 MPLFRESFSA
+1 MPLFRDTYSA
-11 NDISLTDEQYNAV
+11 ADLSLTDDQYNAV
-24 IDDTSEIL
+24 IDDTNEIL

-55 GNKAESIIAFTFTE
+55 GTKPETIIAFTFTE

-78 VAEALQRA
+78 VASALEKA
-86 DIPVALVG
+86 DQPVALVG

-108 LGSMNAKYRQFE
+108 LGSMNAKYRQYE

-136 EIGLQEVQNYRAGT
+136 ELELNTLQANRNAR
-150 NPGMFKTIA
+150 MFQTIA

-166 LANDE
+166 MANDE
-171 MLSLDAIE
+171 MLSLDEIE
-179 QEDAQLGRCLKN
+179 QEDAPLGSCLKN
-191 ISQRLHSDQYID
+191 INNRLNSDQYID
-203 FSLMIRLVVEALENN
+203 FSLMIRLVVEALEAN
-218 NPEMNKALEGASH
+218 NPEINAALESASH

-251 YSRLNSLFVVGDDD
+251 YSRLHSLFVVGDDD

-292 TLSTNFRSTST
+292 TLTTNFRSTNT
-303 IVTASDRFIQL
+303 IVSTSDRFIQL

-321 DKSPTSNSDGNIRH
+321 DKAPVSNSDGNIQH
-335 FGNLWFDTKQDEAE
+335 FGNIWFETKQDEAE
-349 WIARRINEL
+349 WIANRINQL
-358 IGTKYIEGNGTERG
+358 LGTKYIETDGSERG
-372 LTKADF
+372 LTKSDF

-400 TNALTDADIHYI
+400 TNALSDADINYI

-420 ERLHARVLR
+420 ERLHARTLR
-429 DAMGLLRSPG
+429 DAMSLLRSPG
-439 YPRREAINFFT
+439 YPRREAINFFN
-450 SNIQPVFPNA
+450 SNIIPVFPNA

-488 PQSLVH
+488 PQLLVH

-504 TSFTNH
+504 TEFQNH

-529 VFVSIDTSQRYQSV
+529 VFVSIDTGQRYQSV
-543 LNFLENVAK
+543 LNFLENVAES
-552 TGYDTTQVELVSRP
+552 GYDTTQVELMSRP

-595 PGRRSNYNGW
+595 PGRRSSYSGW

-641 LYISGSSNQPGLQR
+641 LYVTGSSIQPGLQR

-664 RIQGLNLP
+664 RIQGLNNP
-672 EITDDEEHLP
+672 AVITDTTHLP
-682 ENIEKAEPRMR
+682 DNIERIEQRPR

-706 KDYLECPMKYKFR
+706 KDYLECPMKFKFR

-737 THTAINRIHQLFNN
+737 THTAINRTHQLFSNT
-751 SAPSRE
+751 APTRE
-757 QAEEIADEV
+757 EAEEIAEDV

-771 VFPVNQTRNPGGEGP
+771 VFPSRDSEREGP
-786 YERAKNASKRLVGN
+786 YERARNASKRLVGN
-800 YTEDYPSDFI
+800 YAEGYPEDFV

-836 REDNDGNIVEAR
+836 REDNDGNILEAR
-848 VIDFKSMDFPEGQIN
+848 VIDFKSMDFPEGQLN
-863 PFFWI
+863 PFFWL

-889 RTGSVHL
+889 KTGSVHL
-896 LKAANLE
+896 LKAPNTE
-903 NSPNRVNVPIT
+903 EVPNRVNVPIT
-914 ETAIQSAIQ
+914 DVAIESAIQ

-933 EGEFPMRPSASKCEE
+933 EGEFPMRPSVGKCEE

-959 QEFISPEI
+959 QEFNSAEVPN
-967 PSPIHIP
+967 PIHIP
-974 ETNNITEI
+974 ETNGTTELR
-982 QVRSFSD
+982 VRSFSD
-989 IE
+989 VE

>member
-1 MPLFRESFSA
+1 MPLFRDTYSA
-11 NDISLTDEQYNAV
+11 IDLSLTDDQYNAV
-24 IDDTSEIL
+24 IDDTNEIL

-55 GNKAESIIAFTFTE
+55 GANPESIIAFTFTE

-78 VAEALQRA
+78 VASALEKA
-86 DIPVALVG
+86 ELPVALVG

-108 LGSMNAKYRQFE
+108 LGSMNAKYRQYE

-136 EIGLQEVQNYRAGT
+136 ELGLNTLSDARNAR
-150 NPGMFKTIA
+150 MFQTIS

-166 LANDE
+166 MANDE
-171 MLSLDAIE
+171 MLSLDEIE
-179 QEDAQLGRCLKN
+179 QEDASLGSCLKN
-191 ISQRLHSDQYID
+191 IGSRLNSDQYID

-218 NPEMNKALEGASH
+218 NLEINAALENAMH

-292 TLSTNFRSTST
+292 TLSTNFRSTSA
-303 IVTASDRFIQL
+303 IVSASDRFIQL

-321 DKSPTSNSDGNIRH
+321 DKAPVSNSDGNIQH
-335 FGNLWFDTKQDEAE
+335 FGNMWFETKQDEAE
-349 WIARRINEL
+349 WIANRISQL
-358 IGTKYIEGNGTERG
+358 LGTKYIETDGSERG
-372 LTKADF
+372 LCKSDF

-385 QGGTRNGGAPYHRDY
+385 QGGTRNGGAPYHREY
-400 TNALTDADIHYI
+400 TNALTDADINYL

-420 ERLHARVLR
+420 ERLHARTLR
-429 DAMGLLRSPG
+429 DSMGLLRSPG
-439 YPRREAINFFT
+439 YPRREAINFFN
-450 SNIQPVFPNA
+450 SNILPVFPNA

-488 PQSLVH
+488 PQLLVH
-494 ELIEAFRVST
+494 ELLEAFRVST
-504 TSFTNH
+504 TQFQNQ

-529 VFVSIDTSQRYQSV
+529 VFVSIDTGHRYQSV
-543 LNFLENVAK
+543 LNFLENVAES
-552 TGYDTTQVELVSRP
+552 GYDTTQVELMSRP

-577 KGLEFPVVFIVDV
+577 KGLEFPVVFIIDV
-590 VQQRF
+590 VNRRF
-595 PGRRSNYNGW
+595 PGDNRGYRGW
-605 LPLNLIQ
+605 LPINLIQ
-612 NPLSRGLY
+612 NALNRGLY
-620 QSNNAGEARLFYTA
+620 QSNNSGEARLFYTA
-634 LTRAERF
+634 LTRAERI
-641 LYISGSSNQPGLQR
+641 LYITGSRIQTGLTTEKR
-655 PKNPSPFKL
+655 PSPYKL
-664 RIQGLNLP
+664 RIQGLNNPAIVTDLNNLP
-672 EITDDEEHLP
+672 D
-682 ENIEKAEPRMR
+682 NIERVEQRPR

-737 THTAINRIHQLFNN
+737 THTAINRTHQIFANT
-751 SAPSRE
+751 APTRE
-757 QAEEIADEV
+757 EAEEIAEDI

-771 VFPVNQTRNPGGEGP
+771 VFPSRDPEREGP
-786 YERAKNASKRLVGN
+786 YERARKASKRLVGN
-800 YTEDYPSDFI
+800 YAKDYPEDFV

-836 REDNDGNIVEAR
+836 REDNDGNILEAR
-848 VIDFKSMDFPEGQIN
+848 VIDFKSMDFPDGQLN

-889 RTGSVHL
+889 KTGSVHL
-896 LKAANLE
+896 LKAP
-903 NSPNRVNVPIT
+903 NSEEVPNRVNVPIT
-914 ETAIQSAIQ
+914 DDSIASAIQ
-923 NIEWAVNRIL
+923 NIKWAVNRIL
-933 EGEFPMRPSASKCEE
+933 EGEFPMRPSKEKCEE

-959 QEFISPEI
+959 QEFNSTEV

-974 ETNNITEI
+974 ETNGTTGII
-982 QVRSFSD
+982 VRSFSD
-989 IE
+989 VE

>member
-1 MPLFRESFSA
+1 MSSFRNAYSA
-11 NDISLTDEQYNAV
+11 ENISLTEEQYNAV
-24 IDDTSEIL
+24 VDESDEIL

-55 GNKAESIIAFTFTE
+55 GAKPESIVAFTFTE

-78 VAEALQRA
+78 VAEAIEKIGL
-86 DIPVALVG
+86 PTALVG
-94 AMYIGTIHAFCQNL
+94 AMYIGTIHSYCQQL
-108 LGSMNAKYRQFE
+108 LGTMNAKYRQFE

-136 EIGLQEVQNYRAGT
+136 ELGLQTLQASKNSR
-150 NPGMFKTIA
+150 MFQTIA

-166 LANDE
+166 MANDE
-171 MLSLDAIE
+171 MLSYDDIE
-179 QEDAQLGRCLKN
+179 NEDADLGNCLKN
-191 ISQRLHSDQYID
+191 ISTKLSSDQYID

-218 NPEMNKALEGASH
+218 NQEINTALAGVSH

-246 LIRGL
+246 LIKGL
-251 YSRLNSLFVVGDDD
+251 YSRLNTLFVVGDDD

-271 RGADVRNI
+271 RGANVKNI

-292 TLSTNFRSTST
+292 TLSTNFRSTNT

-314 ELSTARI
+314 ELSTNRI
-321 DKSPTSNSDGNIRH
+321 DKTPSANSDGNIRH
-335 FGNLWFDTKQDEAE
+335 FGNLWFDARQDEAE
-349 WIARRINEL
+349 WIANRINHL
-358 IGTKYIEGNGTERG
+358 IGTKYIEGNGIERG
-372 LTKADF
+372 LTKSDF

-385 QGGTRNGGAPYHRDY
+385 QGGSQNRGAPPHRDF
-400 TNALTDADIHYI
+400 TNALQASGIEYI

-420 ERLHARVLR
+420 ERQHATVLR
-429 DAMGLLRSPG
+429 DAMELLREPG
-439 YPRREAINFFT
+439 ISRNDAVAFFNT
-450 SNIQPVFPNA
+450 NVIPFFPHA
-460 DLNRFLEILADWN
+460 QLNHFLDILSDWN

-488 PQSLVH
+488 PQLLVH
-494 ELIEAFRVST
+494 ELIEAFNVSIT
-504 TSFTNH
+504 QFQNH
-510 EQVMRDLGVFSG
+510 EQVRRDLGVFSG

-529 VFVSIDTSQRYQSV
+529 VFVSIDTGSRYQTV
-543 LNFLENVAK
+543 LNFLQNVAES
-552 TGYDTTQVELVSRP
+552 GYDTSQVELISRP

-605 LPLNLIQ
+605 IPQSLIQ
-612 NPLSRGLY
+612 ETLNKGLY

-641 LYISGSSNQPGLQR
+641 LYITGSGIHPGLQR

-672 EITDDEEHLP
+672 EIVTETNELP
-682 ENIEKAEPRMR
+682 LNIERAEPRMR

-737 THTAINRIHQLFNN
+737 THTAINRVHQLFNN
-751 SAPSRE
+751 SAPTRQ
-757 QAEEIADEV
+757 QAEDIADDV

-771 VFPVNQTRNPGGEGP
+771 VFPSRDETREGP
-786 YERAKNASKRLVGN
+786 YERAKGASKRLVGN
-800 YTEDYPSDFI
+800 YVNDYPADFV
-810 QSRSLEQRFEIKADK
+810 QNRSLEQRFEIKAGK

-836 REDNDGNIVEAR
+836 KEDAEGNILEAK
-848 VIDFKSMDFPEGQIN
+848 VIDFKSMDFPEEN
-863 PFFWI
+863 LDPFFWI
-868 NLSLQVQLYAYAAD
+868 NLSLQVQLYAHAAE

-889 RTGSVHL
+889 KTGAVHL
-896 LKAANLE
+896 LKAMNLE
-903 NSPNRVNVPIT
+903 DAPNRVDVPISN
-914 ETAIQSAIQ
+914 EAIKSAIQ

-933 EGEFPMRPSASKCEE
+933 EGEFPMRPSRSKCEE
-948 CDFRKICSKQR
+948 CDFSKICSKQR
-959 QEFISPEI
+959 QEFASEI
-967 PSPIHIP
+967 IPDPIQIP
-974 ETNNITEI
+974 NTNGVTETM
-982 QVRSFSD
+982 VRSFSD
-989 IE
+989 VE

>member
-1 MPLFRESFSA
+1 MKLFRDTFA
-11 NDISLTDEQYNAV
+11 PVDISLTDEQYNAV
-24 IDDTSEIL
+24 IDDNCEIL

-41 SRTLSFRIARLIHE
+41 SRTLSFRIARLILE
-55 GNKAESIIAFTFTE
+55 GAKPESIIAFTFTE

-78 VAEALQRA
+78 VADALEKA
-86 DIPVALVG
+86 DLPVPLVG

-108 LGSMNAKYRQFE
+108 LGAMNAKYRQYE

-136 EIGLQEVQNYRAGT
+136 ELGLNHVKEAKNIS
-150 NPGMFKTIA
+150 GMFQTIA

-166 LANDE
+166 MANDE
-171 MLSLDAIE
+171 MLSLDDI
-179 QEDAQLGRCLKN
+179 QRGDAPLGESLKS
-191 ISQRLHSDQYID
+191 ISARLNTDQYID

-218 NPEMNKALEGASH
+218 SPEINAALEGVRH
-231 LMVDEYQDVNISQER
+231 LMVDEYQDVNVSQER

-271 RGADVRNI
+271 RGADVMNI

-292 TLSTNFRSTST
+292 TLSTNFRSTNT
-303 IVTASDRFIQL
+303 IVSASDRFIQL

-321 DKSPTSNSDGNIRH
+321 SKSPTSNSDGNIQH
-335 FGNLWFDTKQDEAE
+335 FGNLWFETKQDEAD
-349 WIARRINEL
+349 WIARRINKL
-358 IGTKYIEGNGTERG
+358 IGTKYVEGDGSERG
-372 LTKADF
+372 LTKSDF

-400 TNALTDADIHYI
+400 TNALSDADINYI

-420 ERLHARVLR
+420 ERLHARTLR
-429 DAMGLLRSPG
+429 DSLGLLRNPG
-439 YPRREAINFFT
+439 YPRKEAIDFF
-450 SNIQPVFPNA
+450 NANVLPVFPNA
-460 DLNRFLEILADWN
+460 DFNRFLEVLADWN
-473 NQIHRPIGGARRKVY
+473 NQIHRPMGGARRKVY
-488 PQSLVH
+488 PQLLVH
-494 ELIEAFRVST
+494 DLIEAFNVSST
-504 TSFTNH
+504 AFHNH

-529 VFVSIDTSQRYQSV
+529 VFVSIDTSQRYRSV
-543 LNFLENVAK
+543 LNFLENVAES
-552 TGYDTTQVELVSRP
+552 GYDTTQVELMSRP

-577 KGLEFPVVFIVDV
+577 KGLEFPVVFIVDI

-595 PGRRSNYNGW
+595 PGKKSNYSGL

-641 LYISGSSNQPGLQR
+641 LYITGSSTQPGLQR
-655 PKNPSPFKL
+655 PKKPSPFKL
-664 RIQGLNLP
+664 RIQELNNP
-672 EITDDEEHLP
+672 SIVSDATHLP
-682 ENIEKAEPRMR
+682 DNIETAEPRMR

-737 THTAINRIHQLFNN
+737 THTAINRTHQLYKNA
-751 SAPSRE
+751 APTRE
-757 QAEEIADEV
+757 QAEEIAVDI

-771 VFPVNQTRNPGGEGP
+771 VFPSRDPEREGP
-786 YERAKNASKRLVGN
+786 YERAKNASKKLVGS
-800 YTEDYPSDFI
+800 YAEDYPEDFI
-810 QSRSLEQRFEIKADK
+810 QNRSLEQRFEIKAGK

-836 REDNDGNIVEAR
+836 REDKSGNILEAS
-848 VIDFKSMDFPEGQIN
+848 VIDFKSMDFPEGQLN
-863 PFFWI
+863 AFFWI

-889 RTGSVHL
+889 KTGSVHL
-896 LKAANLE
+896 LKAPSTDE
-903 NSPNRVNVPIT
+903 SPNRVNVPISDS
-914 ETAIQSAIQ
+914 AIESAIQ

-933 EGEFPMRPSASKCEE
+933 EGEFPMRPSKGKCQE
-948 CDFRKICSKQR
+948 CDFRKICSKQK
-959 QEFISPEI
+959 QEFTSKEVPN
-967 PSPIHIP
+967 PIHIP
-974 ETNNITEI
+974 LTNRISRIT
-982 QVRSFSD
+982 VRSFSD
-989 IE
+989 LE

>member
-1 MPLFRESFSA
+1 MPLFRDTYSA
-11 NDISLTDEQYNAV
+11 TDLSLTDDQYNAV
-24 IDDTSEIL
+24 IDDTNEIL

-55 GNKAESIIAFTFTE
+55 GAKPESIIAFTFTE

-78 VAEALQRA
+78 VASALEKA
-86 DIPVALVG
+86 ELPVALVG

-108 LGSMNAKYRQFE
+108 LGSMNAKYRQYE

-136 EIGLQEVQNYRAGT
+136 ELELNTLQASRNAR
-150 NPGMFKTIA
+150 MFQTIA

-166 LANDE
+166 MANDE
-171 MLSLDAIE
+171 MLSLDEIE
-179 QEDAQLGRCLKN
+179 QEDAPLGSCLKN
-191 ISQRLHSDQYID
+191 INNRLNSDQYID
-203 FSLMIRLVVEALENN
+203 FSLMIRLVVEALEAN
-218 NPEMNKALEGASH
+218 NPEINASLESASH

-292 TLSTNFRSTST
+292 TLSTNFRSTNT
-303 IVTASDRFIQL
+303 IVSTSDRFIQL

-321 DKSPTSNSDGNIRH
+321 DKAPISNSDGNIQH
-335 FGNLWFDTKQDEAE
+335 FGNLWFETKQDEAE
-349 WIARRINEL
+349 WISNRINQL
-358 IGTKYIEGNGTERG
+358 LGTRYVETDGTERG
-372 LTKADF
+372 LTKSDF

-400 TNALTDADIHYI
+400 TNALSDADINYI

-420 ERLHARVLR
+420 ERLHARTLR
-429 DAMGLLRSPG
+429 DAMSLLRSPG
-439 YPRREAINFFT
+439 YPRREAINFFN
-450 SNIQPVFPNA
+450 SNILPVFPNA

-488 PQSLVH
+488 PQLLVH

-504 TSFTNH
+504 TEFQNH

-529 VFVSIDTSQRYQSV
+529 VFVSIDTGQRYQSV
-543 LNFLENVAK
+543 LNFLENVAES
-552 TGYDTTQVELVSRP
+552 GYDTTQVELMSRP

-595 PGRRSNYNGW
+595 PGRRSSYNGW

-641 LYISGSSNQPGLQR
+641 LYVTGSSIQPGLQR

-664 RIQGLNLP
+664 RIQGLNDP
-672 EITDDEEHLP
+672 AVITDTTHLP
-682 ENIEKAEPRMR
+682 SNIERIEQRPR

-737 THTAINRIHQLFNN
+737 THTAINRTHQLFANT
-751 SAPSRE
+751 APTRE
-757 QAEEIADEV
+757 EAEEIAEDV

-771 VFPVNQTRNPGGEGP
+771 VFPSRDPEREGP
-786 YERAKNASKRLVGN
+786 YERARNASKRLVGN
-800 YTEDYPSDFI
+800 YAEGYPEDFV

-836 REDNDGNIVEAR
+836 REDNDGNILEAR
-848 VIDFKSMDFPEGQIN
+848 VIDFKSMDFPEGQLN
-863 PFFWI
+863 PFFWL

-889 RTGSVHL
+889 KTGSIHL
-896 LKAANLE
+896 LKAPNTE
-903 NSPNRVNVPIT
+903 EVPNRVNVPIT
-914 ETAIQSAIQ
+914 DVAIESAIQ

-933 EGEFPMRPSASKCEE
+933 EGEFPMRPSVGKCEE

-959 QEFISPEI
+959 QEFNSTEVPN
-967 PSPIHIP
+967 PIHIP
-974 ETNNITEI
+974 ETNGTAELR
-982 QVRSFSD
+982 VRSFSD
-989 IE
+989 VE

>member
-1 MPLFRESFSA
+1 MPLFRDTYSA
-11 NDISLTDEQYNAV
+11 TDLSLTNDQYNAV
-24 IDDTSEIL
+24 IDDTNEIL

-55 GNKAESIIAFTFTE
+55 GAKPESIIAFTFTE

-78 VAEALQRA
+78 VASALEKA
-86 DIPVALVG
+86 GLPVALVG

-108 LGSMNAKYRQFE
+108 LGSMNAKYRQYE

-136 EIGLQEVQNYRAGT
+136 ELELNTLQASRNAR
-150 NPGMFKTIA
+150 MFQTIA

-166 LANDE
+166 MANDE
-171 MLSLDAIE
+171 MLSLDEIE
-179 QEDAQLGRCLKN
+179 QEDAPLGSCLKSIN
-191 ISQRLHSDQYID
+191 NRLNSDQYID
-203 FSLMIRLVVEALENN
+203 FSLMIRLVVEALEAN
-218 NPEMNKALEGASH
+218 NPEINAALESASH

-292 TLSTNFRSTST
+292 TLSTNFRSTNT
-303 IVTASDRFIQL
+303 IVSTSDRFIQL

-321 DKSPTSNSDGNIRH
+321 DKAPVSNSDGNIQH
-335 FGNLWFDTKQDEAE
+335 FGNLWFGTKQDEAE
-349 WIARRINEL
+349 WISNRINQL
-358 IGTKYIEGNGTERG
+358 LGTKYIETDGSERG
-372 LTKADF
+372 LTKSDF

-400 TNALTDADIHYI
+400 TNALSDADINYI

-420 ERLHARVLR
+420 ERLHARTLR
-429 DAMGLLRSPG
+429 DAMSLLRSPG
-439 YPRREAINFFT
+439 YPRREAIIFFN
-450 SNIQPVFPNA
+450 SNILPVFPNA

-488 PQSLVH
+488 PQLLVH

-504 TSFTNH
+504 TEFQNH

-529 VFVSIDTSQRYQSV
+529 VFVSIDTGQRYQSV
-543 LNFLENVAK
+543 LNFLENVAES
-552 TGYDTTQVELVSRP
+552 GYDTTQVELMSRP

-612 NPLSRGLY
+612 SPLSRGLY

-641 LYISGSSNQPGLQR
+641 LYVTGSSIQPGLQR

-664 RIQGLNLP
+664 RIQGLNDP
-672 EITDDEEHLP
+672 AVITDTTHLP
-682 ENIEKAEPRMR
+682 DNIERIEQRPR

-737 THTAINRIHQLFNN
+737 THTAINRTHQLFANT
-751 SAPSRE
+751 APTRE
-757 QAEEIADEV
+757 EAEEIAEDV

-771 VFPVNQTRNPGGEGP
+771 VFPSRDPEREGP
-786 YERAKNASKRLVGN
+786 YERARNASKRLVGN
-800 YTEDYPSDFI
+800 YAEGYPEDFV

-836 REDNDGNIVEAR
+836 LEDNDGNILEAR
-848 VIDFKSMDFPEGQIN
+848 VIDFKSMDFPEGQLN
-863 PFFWI
+863 PFFWL

-889 RTGSVHL
+889 KTGSVHL
-896 LKAANLE
+896 LKAPNTE
-903 NSPNRVNVPIT
+903 EVPNRVNVPIT
-914 ETAIQSAIQ
+914 DVAIESAIQ

-933 EGEFPMRPSASKCEE
+933 EGEFPMRPSVGKCEE

-959 QEFISPEI
+959 QEFNSAEVPN
-967 PSPIHIP
+967 PIHIP
-974 ETNNITEI
+974 ETNGTTELR
-982 QVRSFSD
+982 VRSFSD
-989 IE
+989 VE

>member
-1 MPLFRESFSA
+1 MPLFRETFSA
-11 NDISLTDEQYNAV
+11 SDISLTNDQYNAV
-24 IDDTSEIL
+24 IDDTNEIL

-55 GNKAESIIAFTFTE
+55 GSKPESIIAFTFTE

-78 VAEALQRA
+78 VADALEKA
-86 DIPVALVG
+86 GLPVAFVG
-94 AMYIGTIHAFCQNL
+94 AMYVGTIHAFCQNL

-136 EIGLQEVQNYRAGT
+136 ELELNVLQADKKAR
-150 NPGMFKTIA
+150 MFQTIA

-166 LANDE
+166 MANDE
-171 MLSLDAIE
+171 MLSLDDIE
-179 QEDAQLGRCLKN
+179 REDGPLGACLKN
-191 ISQRLHSDQYID
+191 ISTRLNADQYID

-218 NPEMNKALEGASH
+218 NPEMNTALESASH

-286 PNCSTH
+286 PSCSTH
-292 TLSTNFRSTST
+292 TLSTNFRSTNT
-303 IVTASDRFIQL
+303 IVSVSDRFIQL

-321 DKSPTSNSDGNIRH
+321 DKSPRSNSDGNIQH
-335 FGNLWFDTKQDEAE
+335 FGNLWFETKQDEAE
-349 WIARRINEL
+349 WIANRINQL
-358 IGTKYIEGNGTERG
+358 IGTKYIEGDGSERG
-372 LTKADF
+372 LTKSDF

-400 TNALTDADIHYI
+400 TNALSDVDINYI

-420 ERLHARVLR
+420 ERLHARTIR
-429 DAMGLLRSPG
+429 EAMGLLRSPG
-439 YPRREAINFFT
+439 YPRRDAINFFN
-450 SNIQPVFPNA
+450 SNILPVFPNS
-460 DLNRFLEILADWN
+460 DLNRFLEILANWN
-473 NQIHRPIGGARRKVY
+473 TQIHRPIGGARIKVY
-488 PQSLVH
+488 PQLLVH
-494 ELIEAFRVST
+494 DLIEAFHVST
-504 TSFTNH
+504 TQFQNH

-529 VFVSIDTSQRYQSV
+529 VFVSIDTGKRYKSV
-543 LNFLENVAK
+543 LNFLENVAES
-552 TGYDTTQVELVSRP
+552 GYDTTQVELISRP

-595 PGRRSNYNGW
+595 PVKRGNYNGW

-634 LTRAERF
+634 LTRAERI
-641 LYISGSSNQPGLQR
+641 LYITGSSIQAGLQR
-655 PKNPSPFKL
+655 PKNPSLFKL
-664 RIQGLNLP
+664 RIQGLNNP
-672 EITDDEEHLP
+672 SIISDATHLP
-682 ENIEKAEPRMR
+682 ENIETAEPRMR

-737 THTAINRIHQLFNN
+737 THTAINRTHQLFKN

-757 QAEEIADEV
+757 QAEEIAADV

-771 VFPVNQTRNPGGEGP
+771 VFPVNQDRNPGGEGP

-800 YTEDYPSDFI
+800 YAEGYPEDFV

-836 REDNDGNIVEAR
+836 REDNDGNILEAR
-848 VIDFKSMDFPEGQIN
+848 IIDFKSMDFPEGQLN

-868 NLSLQVQLYAYAAD
+868 NLSLQVQLYAYSAV

-889 RTGSVHL
+889 KTGSVHL
-896 LKAANLE
+896 LKAPNSE
-903 NSPNRVNVPIT
+903 DSPNRIDVPIT
-914 ETAIQSAIQ
+914 DSAIVSAIQ

-933 EGEFPMRPSASKCEE
+933 EGEYPMRPSISKCAE

-959 QEFISPEI
+959 QEFISVEVPN
-967 PSPIHIP
+967 PIHIP
-974 ETNNITEI
+974 TTNEI
-982 QVRSFSD
+982 SEIRVRSFSD

>member
-1 MPLFRESFSA
+1 MPSFRETFPAS
-11 NDISLTDEQYNAV
+11 IVSLTDEQYDAV
-24 IDDTSEIL
+24 VDDASEIL

-41 SRTLSFRIARLIHE
+41 SRTLSFRIARLILE
-55 GNKAESIIAFTFTE
+55 GAKPESIIAFTFTE
-69 KAAESIKRR
+69 KAADSLKRR
-78 VAEALQRA
+78 VASALEKTQL
-86 DIPVALVG
+86 PVPLVG

-108 LGSMNAKYRQFE
+108 LGSMNAKYRQYE

-136 EIGLQEVQNYRAGT
+136 DLGLNTLAESRNAR
-150 NPGMFKTIA
+150 MFQTIA
-159 EVSNAWK
+159 EVSAAWK
-166 LANDE
+166 IANDE
-171 MLSLDAIE
+171 MLSLEDVE
-179 QEDAQLGRCLKN
+179 REDASLGVCLKN
-191 ISQRLHSDQYID
+191 IHQRLNSDQYID
-203 FSLMIRLVVEALENN
+203 FSLMIRLVVEALEHDNSEVN
-218 NPEMNKALEGASH
+218 AALESAKH
-231 LMVDEYQDVNISQER
+231 LMVDEYQDVNVSQER

-251 YSRLNSLFVVGDDD
+251 YRRLESLFVVGDDD

-286 PNCSTH
+286 PGCSTH
-292 TLSTNFRSTST
+292 TLSTNFRSTQT
-303 IVTASDRFIQL
+303 IVAASDRFIQL
-314 ELSTARI
+314 ELGTARI
-321 DKSPTSNSDGNIRH
+321 DKTPVSNSDGNVQQ
-335 FGNLWFDTKQDEAE
+335 FANLWFERKEDEAR
-349 WIARRINEL
+349 WVADRIAQL
-358 IGTKYIEGNGTERG
+358 LGTKYVEEDGSERG
-372 LTKADF
+372 LTKSDF

-400 TNALTDADIHYI
+400 TVALSDENISYV

-420 ERLHARVLR
+420 ERPHARILR
-429 DAMGLLRSPG
+429 DSMGLLRSAG
-439 YPRREAINFFT
+439 YTRRDAISFFN
-450 SNIQPVFPNA
+450 SNVLPAFPNA
-460 DLNRFLEILADWN
+460 DLNRFLEILSDWN

-488 PQSLVH
+488 PQLLVH

-504 TSFTNH
+504 TQFHNQ

-529 VFVSIDTSQRYQSV
+529 VFVSIDTGSRYQSV
-543 LNFLENVAK
+543 LNFLGNVAE
-552 TGYDTTQVELVSRP
+552 TGYDTTQVELMSRP
-566 DAVTISTVHKM
+566 DAVTVSTVHKM

-641 LYISGSSNQPGLQR
+641 LYVTGSSIQQGLQR
-655 PKNPSPFKL
+655 PKRQSPFKL
-664 RIQGLNLP
+664 RIKELRNPLIVTESDLLP
-672 EITDDEEHLP
+672 DRES
-682 ENIEKAEPRMR
+682 AEPRMR

-737 THTAINRIHQLFNN
+737 THTAINRIHQVYQN
-751 SAPSRE
+751 SSPTRTE
-757 QAEEIADEV
+757 AEAIAGDI

-771 VFPVNQTRNPGGEGP
+771 VFPSKDPEREGP
-786 YERAKNASKRLVGN
+786 YERAKSASKSLVGS
-800 YTEDYPSDFI
+800 YAEDYPGDFI
-810 QSRSLEQRFEIKADK
+810 QSRSLEQRFEIKANK

-836 REDNDGNIVEAR
+836 RQDPEGNILEAQ
-848 VIDFKSMDFPEGQIN
+848 VIDFKSMDFPDN
-863 PFFWI
+863 DVSPFFWI
-868 NLSLQVQLYAYAAD
+868 NLSLQVQLYAHAAD

-889 RTGSVHL
+889 KTGSVHL
-896 LKAANLE
+896 LKAPNTPV
-903 NSPNRVNVPIT
+903 SPNRVSVPIT
-914 ETAIQSAIQ
+914 DTAVSSAIQ

-933 EGEFPMRPSASKCEE
+933 DGEFPMRPSRAKCGE
-948 CDFRKICSKQR
+948 CDFGKICSKQR
-959 QEFISPEI
+959 QEFNTSHI
-967 PSPIHIP
+967 PDPIHIP
-974 ETNNITEI
+974 TTDGLGEI
-982 QVRSFSD
+982 RVRSFSD
-989 IE
+989 ID

>member
-1 MPLFRESFSA
+1 MALFRETFLA
-11 NDISLTDEQYNAV
+11 QDVSLTQEQYKTV
-24 IDDTSEIL
+24 IDETNEIL

-55 GNKAESIIAFTFTE
+55 GAKPESIIAFTFTE

-78 VAEALQRA
+78 VADALEKA
-86 DIPVALVG
+86 GIPVALVG
-94 AMYIGTIHAFCQNL
+94 AMYIGTIHAYCQNL
-108 LGSMNAKYRQFE
+108 LGSMNAKYRQFD

-126 LKLFLLSRYY
+126 LKLFLLSRYW
-136 EIGLQEVQNYRAGT
+136 ELELNILQTAKGAR
-150 NPGMFKTIA
+150 MFQTIA

-166 LANDE
+166 MANDE
-171 MLSLDAIE
+171 MLSLDDIE
-179 QEDAQLGRCLKN
+179 NEDSSLGKCLKN
-191 ISQRLHSDQYID
+191 ISDRLNADQYID
-203 FSLMIRLVVEALENN
+203 FSLMIRLVVESLESN
-218 NPEMNKALEGASH
+218 NPEINAALEGACH

-279 IEFDQRY
+279 MEFDQRY

-292 TLSTNFRSTST
+292 TLSTNFRSTNS

-321 DKSPTSNSDGNIRH
+321 DKSPTSNSDGNIQH
-335 FGNLWFDTKQDEAE
+335 FGNLWFDNREEEAN
-349 WIARRINEL
+349 WIANRIRQL
-358 IGTKYIEGNGTERG
+358 IGTKIISDNGEERG
-372 LTKADF
+372 LTYSDF

-385 QGGTRNGGAPYHRDY
+385 QGGTRNGGAPYHRDF
-400 TNALTDADIHYI
+400 TNALFDAEINYI

-420 ERLHARVLR
+420 ERLHAQVLR
-429 DAMGLLRSPG
+429 DAMGLLRHPG
-439 YPRREAINFFT
+439 FPRREAIAFFN
-450 SNIQPVFPNA
+450 SNILPVYPNA
-460 DLNRFLEILADWN
+460 SLSRFLEILADWN

-488 PQSLVH
+488 PQLLVH
-494 ELIEAFRVST
+494 ELIESFNVST
-504 TSFTNH
+504 TEFSNL

-529 VFVSIDTSQRYQSV
+529 VFVSIDTGQRYQSV
-543 LNFLENVAK
+543 LNFLENVAES
-552 TGYDTTQVELVSRP
+552 GYDTTQVVLMSRP

-605 LPLNLIQ
+605 LPNSLIQ

-641 LYISGSSNQPGLQR
+641 LYVTGSSNQPGLQR

-672 EITDDEEHLP
+672 EIITDIDQLP
-682 ENIEKAEPRMR
+682 INIEYAEPRPK

-751 SAPSRE
+751 AVPTRE
-757 QAEEIADEV
+757 QAEDIACDV
-766 FHLKH
+766 FHVKH
-771 VFPVNQTRNPGGEGP
+771 VFPSRDPNREGP
-786 YERAKNASKRLVGN
+786 YERARNASRRLVGN
-800 YTEDYPSDFI
+800 YAEDYPEDFI

-836 REDNDGNIVEAR
+836 REDNDGNILEAR

-868 NLSLQVQLYAYAAD
+868 NLSLQVQLYSYAAD

-896 LKAANLE
+896 LKASNLE
-903 NSPNRVNVPIT
+903 DSPNRVNVPIT
-914 ETAIQSAIQ
+914 DDAIQSAIE

-933 EGEFPMRPSASKCEE
+933 EGEYPMRPSIGKCEE
-948 CDFRKICSKQR
+948 CDFRKICSKER
-959 QEFISPEI
+959 QEFISSEI
-967 PSPIHIP
+967 PNLIRIP
-974 ETNNITEI
+974 ETNGIAEI
-982 QVRSFSD
+982 RVRSFSD
-989 IE
+989 VE

>member
-1 MPLFRESFSA
+1 MPLFLDTFTA
-11 NDISLTDEQYNAV
+11 TDISLTDDQYKAV
-24 IDDTSEIL
+24 IDDTNEIL

-41 SRTLSFRIARLIHE
+41 SRTLSFRIARLMHE
-55 GNKAESIIAFTFTE
+55 GAKPESIIAFTFTE

-78 VAEALQRA
+78 VASALEKVGL
-86 DIPVALVG
+86 PVALVG
-94 AMYIGTIHAFCQNL
+94 AMYIGTIHSFCQNL

-136 EIGLQEVQNYRAGT
+136 ELGLNILQASRNER
-150 NPGMFKTIA
+150 MFQTIVK
-159 EVSNAWK
+159 VSNAWK
-166 LANDE
+166 MANDE
-171 MLSLDAIE
+171 MLSLEDIE
-179 QEDAQLGRCLKN
+179 QEDAPLGSCLKN
-191 ISQRLHSDQYID
+191 INSRLNSDQYID

-218 NPEMNKALEGASH
+218 NPEIDVALKSASH

-303 IVTASDRFIQL
+303 IVSVSDRFIQL

-321 DKSPTSNSDGNIRH
+321 DKAPVSNSDGNIQH
-335 FGNLWFDTKQDEAE
+335 FGNLWFETKQNEAE
-349 WIARRINEL
+349 WIANRINQL
-358 IGTKYIEGNGTERG
+358 LGTKYIETDGSERG
-372 LTKADF
+372 LTKSDF

-385 QGGTRNGGAPYHRDY
+385 LGGTRNGGAPYHREY
-400 TNALTDADIHYI
+400 TNALSDAEINYV

-420 ERLHARVLR
+420 ERLHARTLR

-439 YPRREAINFFT
+439 FPRREAIIFFN
-450 SNIQPVFPNA
+450 SNILPVFPNA

-473 NQIHRPIGGARRKVY
+473 NQIHSPIGGARRKVY
-488 PQSLVH
+488 PQLLVH

-504 TSFTNH
+504 TQFQNH

-529 VFVSIDTSQRYQSV
+529 VFVSIDTDQRYQSV
-543 LNFLENVAK
+543 LNFLENVAES
-552 TGYDTTQVELVSRP
+552 GYDTTQVELMSRP

-590 VQQRF
+590 VQLRF
-595 PGRRSNYNGW
+595 PGKRSSYNGW

-620 QSNNAGEARLFYTA
+620 QSNDAGEARLFYTA

-641 LYISGSSNQPGLQR
+641 LYVTGSSIQPGLQG
-655 PKNPSPFKL
+655 PKKPSRFKL
-664 RIQGLNLP
+664 RIQGLNDP
-672 EITDDEEHLP
+672 AVVTDTTHLP
-682 ENIEKAEPRMR
+682 DNIERIEQRPR

-737 THTAINRIHQLFNN
+737 THTAINRTHQLFANT
-751 SAPSRE
+751 APTRE
-757 QAEEIADEV
+757 EAEEIAEDV

-771 VFPVNQTRNPGGEGP
+771 VFPSRDPEREGP
-786 YERAKNASKRLVGN
+786 YERARNASKRLVGN
-800 YTEDYPSDFI
+800 YAEGYPEDFA

-836 REDNDGNIVEAR
+836 REDSDRNILEAR
-848 VIDFKSMDFPEGQIN
+848 VIDFKSIDYPEGQLN
-863 PFFWI
+863 PFFWL

-889 RTGSVHL
+889 KTGSVHL
-896 LKAANLE
+896 LKAPNTE
-903 NSPNRVNVPIT
+903 VPNRVDVPIT
-914 ETAIQSAIQ
+914 DEAIESAIQ

-933 EGEFPMRPSASKCEE
+933 EREFPMRPSNGKCAG

-959 QEFISPEI
+959 QEFNSTEVPN
-967 PSPIHIP
+967 PIHIP
-974 ETNNITEI
+974 ATDGTSEI
-982 QVRSFSD
+982 RVRSFSD
-989 IE
+989 VE

>member
-1 MPLFRESFSA
+1 MPLFRDTYSA
-11 NDISLTDEQYNAV
+11 ADLSLTDDQYNAV
-24 IDDTSEIL
+24 IDDTNEIL

-55 GNKAESIIAFTFTE
+55 GTKPETIIAFTFTE

-78 VAEALQRA
+78 VASALEKAGQ
-86 DIPVALVG
+86 PVALVG

-108 LGSMNAKYRQFE
+108 LGSMNAKYRQYE

-136 EIGLQEVQNYRAGT
+136 ELELNTLQANRNAR
-150 NPGMFKTIA
+150 MFQTIA

-166 LANDE
+166 MANDE
-171 MLSLDAIE
+171 MLSLDEIE
-179 QEDAQLGRCLKN
+179 QEDAPLGSCLKN
-191 ISQRLHSDQYID
+191 INNRLNSDQYID
-203 FSLMIRLVVEALENN
+203 FSLMIRLVVEALEAN
-218 NPEMNKALEGASH
+218 NPEINAALESASH

-251 YSRLNSLFVVGDDD
+251 YSRLHSLFVVGDDD

-292 TLSTNFRSTST
+292 TLTTNFRSTNT
-303 IVTASDRFIQL
+303 IVSTSDRFIQL

-321 DKSPTSNSDGNIRH
+321 DKAPVSNSDGNIQH
-335 FGNLWFDTKQDEAE
+335 FGNMWFETKQDEAE
-349 WIARRINEL
+349 WIANRINQL
-358 IGTKYIEGNGTERG
+358 LGTKYIETDGSERG
-372 LTKADF
+372 LTKSDF

-400 TNALTDADIHYI
+400 TNALSDADINYI

-420 ERLHARVLR
+420 ERLHARTLR
-429 DAMGLLRSPG
+429 DAMSLLRSPG
-439 YPRREAINFFT
+439 YPRREAISFFN
-450 SNIQPVFPNA
+450 SNIIPVFPNA

-488 PQSLVH
+488 PQLLVH

-504 TSFTNH
+504 TEFQNH

-529 VFVSIDTSQRYQSV
+529 VFVSIDTGQRYQSV
-543 LNFLENVAK
+543 LNFLENVAES
-552 TGYDTTQVELVSRP
+552 GYDTTQVELMSRP

-595 PGRRSNYNGW
+595 PGRRSSYSGW

-641 LYISGSSNQPGLQR
+641 LYVTGSSIQPGLQR

-664 RIQGLNLP
+664 RIQGLNNP
-672 EITDDEEHLP
+672 AVITDTTHLP
-682 ENIEKAEPRMR
+682 DNIERIEQRPR

-706 KDYLECPMKYKFR
+706 KDYLECPMKFKFR

-737 THTAINRIHQLFNN
+737 THTAINRTHQLFSNT
-751 SAPSRE
+751 APTRE
-757 QAEEIADEV
+757 EAEEIAEDV

-771 VFPVNQTRNPGGEGP
+771 VFPSRDSEREGP
-786 YERAKNASKRLVGN
+786 YERARNASKRLVGN
-800 YTEDYPSDFI
+800 YAEGYPEDFV

-836 REDNDGNIVEAR
+836 REDNDGNILEAR
-848 VIDFKSMDFPEGQIN
+848 VIDFKSMDFPEGQLN

-889 RTGSVHL
+889 KTGSVHL
-896 LKAANLE
+896 LKAPNTE
-903 NSPNRVNVPIT
+903 DVPNRVNVPIT
-914 ETAIQSAIQ
+914 DEAIESAIQ

-933 EGEFPMRPSASKCEE
+933 EGEFPMRPSNSKCEE

-959 QEFISPEI
+959 QEFNSTEVPN
-967 PSPIHIP
+967 PIHIP
-974 ETNNITEI
+974 ETNGTTELR
-982 QVRSFSD
+982 VRSFSD
-989 IE
+989 VE

>member
-1 MPLFRESFSA
+1 MPLFRDTYSA
-11 NDISLTDEQYNAV
+11 TDISLTNDQYNAV
-24 IDDTSEIL
+24 IDDTNEIL

-55 GNKAESIIAFTFTE
+55 GAKPESLIAFTFTE
-69 KAAESIKRR
+69 KAAESLKRR
-78 VAEALQRA
+78 VASALEKA
-86 DIPVALVG
+86 ELPVALVG

-108 LGSMNAKYRQFE
+108 LGSMNAKYRQYE

-136 EIGLQEVQNYRAGT
+136 ELELNNLQRTRNAR
-150 NPGMFKTIA
+150 MFQTIA

-166 LANDE
+166 MANDE
-171 MLSLDAIE
+171 MLSFDDIE
-179 QEDAQLGRCLKN
+179 QEDPSLGSCLKN
-191 ISQRLHSDQYID
+191 INSRLNSDQYID

-218 NPEMNKALEGASH
+218 NPEINAALENAMH

-246 LIRGL
+246 LISGL
-251 YSRLNSLFVVGDDD
+251 YSCLNSLFVVGDDD

-279 IEFDQRY
+279 IEFDLRY

-292 TLSTNFRSTST
+292 TLSTNFRSTSG
-303 IVTASDRFIQL
+303 IVSASDRFIQL

-321 DKSPTSNSDGNIRH
+321 DKAPVSNSDGNIQH
-335 FGNLWFDTKQDEAE
+335 FGNLWFDTKQDEAA
-349 WIARRINEL
+349 WIANRITQL
-358 IGTKYIEGNGTERG
+358 LGTRYIETDGSERG
-372 LTKADF
+372 LTKSDF

-400 TNALTDADIHYI
+400 TNALSDADINYI

-420 ERLHARVLR
+420 ERLHARTLR
-429 DAMGLLRSPG
+429 DSMGLLRSPG
-439 YPRREAINFFT
+439 YPRREAINFFN
-450 SNIQPVFPNA
+450 SNILPVFPNA

-488 PQSLVH
+488 PQLLVH

-504 TSFTNH
+504 SEFQNH

-529 VFVSIDTSQRYQSV
+529 VFVSIDTGQRYQSV
-543 LNFLENVAK
+543 LNFLENVAES
-552 TGYDTTQVELVSRP
+552 GYDTTQVELMSRP

-595 PGRRSNYNGW
+595 PGRRSSYTGW

-641 LYISGSSNQPGLQR
+641 LYVTGSSIQPGLQR

-664 RIQGLNLP
+664 RIQGLNDLAVV
-672 EITDDEEHLP
+672 TDPTHLP
-682 ENIEKAEPRMR
+682 DNIERIEQRPR

-706 KDYLECPMKYKFR
+706 KDYLECPMRYKFR

-737 THTAINRIHQLFNN
+737 THTAINRTHQLFANT
-751 SAPSRE
+751 APTRE
-757 QAEEIADEV
+757 EAEEIAEDV

-771 VFPVNQTRNPGGEGP
+771 VFPSRDPEREGP
-786 YERAKNASKRLVGN
+786 YERARNASKRLVGN
-800 YTEDYPSDFI
+800 YAEGYSEDFA

-836 REDNDGNIVEAR
+836 REDNDGNILEAK
-848 VIDFKSMDFPEGQIN
+848 VIDFKSMDFPEGELN

-889 RTGSVHL
+889 KTGSVHL
-896 LKAANLE
+896 LKAPSTE
-903 NSPNRVNVPIT
+903 EVPNRVNVPISDG
-914 ETAIQSAIQ
+914 AIESAIQ

-933 EGEFPMRPSASKCEE
+933 EGEFPMRPSNSKCEE
-948 CDFRKICSKQR
+948 CDFRKICSQQR
-959 QEFISPEI
+959 QEFNSTEVPN
-967 PSPIHIP
+967 PIHIP
-974 ETNNITEI
+974 ATGGTTEI
-982 QVRSFSD
+982 RVRSFSD
-989 IE
+989 VE

>member
-1 MPLFRESFSA
+1 MPLFRDTYSA
-11 NDISLTDEQYNAV
+11 IDLSLTDDQYNAV
-24 IDDTSEIL
+24 IDDTNEIL

-55 GNKAESIIAFTFTE
+55 GAKPESIIAFTFTE

-78 VAEALQRA
+78 VASALEKA
-86 DIPVALVG
+86 GLPVALVG

-108 LGSMNAKYRQFE
+108 LGSMNAKYRQYE

-136 EIGLQEVQNYRAGT
+136 ELGLNILADARNAR
-150 NPGMFKTIA
+150 MFQTIA

-166 LANDE
+166 MANDE
-171 MLSLDAIE
+171 MLSLDEIE
-179 QEDAQLGRCLKN
+179 IEDASLGSCLIN
-191 ISQRLHSDQYID
+191 IGNRLKSDQYID

-218 NPEMNKALEGASH
+218 NPEINAALENAMH

-303 IVTASDRFIQL
+303 IVSTSDRFIQI

-321 DKSPTSNSDGNIRH
+321 DKAPVSNSDGNIEH

-349 WIARRINEL
+349 WIANRINQL
-358 IGTKYIEGNGTERG
+358 LGTKYIETDGSERG
-372 LTKADF
+372 LSKSDF

-385 QGGTRNGGAPYHRDY
+385 QGGTRNGGAPYHREY
-400 TNALTDADIHYI
+400 TNALTDADINYL

-420 ERLHARVLR
+420 ERLQARTLR
-429 DAMGLLRSPG
+429 DSMGLLRSPG
-439 YPRREAINFFT
+439 FSRREATNFFN
-450 SNIQPVFPNA
+450 SNILPVFPNA

-488 PQSLVH
+488 PQLLVH
-494 ELIEAFRVST
+494 ELIEALRVST
-504 TSFTNH
+504 TQFQNH

-529 VFVSIDTSQRYQSV
+529 VFVSIDTGQRYQSV
-543 LNFLENVAK
+543 LNFLENVAES
-552 TGYDTTQVELVSRP
+552 GYDTTQVELMSRP

-595 PGRRSNYNGW
+595 PGRISNYNGW

-641 LYISGSSNQPGLQR
+641 LYITGSSIQPGLQR

-664 RIQGLNLP
+664 RIHGLNNP
-672 EITDDEEHLP
+672 AVITDTTHLP
-682 ENIEKAEPRMR
+682 NNIERIEQRPR

-737 THTAINRIHQLFNN
+737 THTAINRTHQLFSNT
-751 SAPSRE
+751 APTRE
-757 QAEEIADEV
+757 EAEEIAEDV

-771 VFPVNQTRNPGGEGP
+771 VFPSRDPEREGP
-786 YERAKNASKRLVGN
+786 YERARNASKRLVGN
-800 YTEDYPSDFI
+800 YAEGYPEDFV

-836 REDNDGNIVEAR
+836 REDNNGNILEAR
-848 VIDFKSMDFPEGQIN
+848 VIDFKSMDFPEGQLN

-889 RTGSVHL
+889 KTGSVHL
-896 LKAANLE
+896 LKAPNTE
-903 NSPNRVNVPIT
+903 EVPNRVNVPIT
-914 ETAIQSAIQ
+914 DEAIESAIQ

-933 EGEFPMRPSASKCEE
+933 EGEFPMRPSNSKCGE

-959 QEFISPEI
+959 QEFISTKV
-967 PSPIHIP
+967 PSPIQIP
-974 ETNNITEI
+974 ETNGTTGIR
-982 QVRSFSD
+982 VRSFSD
-989 IE
+989 VE